1 MVGRLRV
8 STAQGGSPIVTVPGG
23 YMLNGA
29 RLAYLVRP
37 LSGSSSGSD
46 PDPSAVAS
54 SLSTSPSP
62 EGGGQQKLPIR
73 WSLRGR

>member
-8 STAQGGSPIVTVPGG
+8 STAQRGPPIVTASC
-23 YMLNGA
+23 MLNGA